1 MSSWGGECGRGHP
14 SFKSRQE
21 EVGSYLCSSGQCW
34 EELCEGGDMSWLAM
48 NLLAGGSEL
57 REDICRHLQ
66 FSGSPGGHPLRG
78 HWPTKFQSRVSQQM
92 LFAPDKSPADRPL

>member
-1 MSSWGGECGRGHP
+1 MHKGCRAGLSSWGEKCGRGHS

-48 NLLAGGSEL
+48 NLLAGGSKL
-57 REDICRHLQ
+57 REDALQ
-66 FSGSPGGHPLRG
+66 TSAVQWVPRRTSFKGAQAHKVS
-78 HWPTKFQSRVSQQM
+78 KQSES
-92 LFAPDKSPADRPL
+92 ADAVCS

>member
-1 MSSWGGECGRGHP
+1 MSSRGGECGRGHP

-48 NLLAGGSEL
+48 NLFAGGSKL
-57 REDICRHLQ
+57 REDALLTSAVQRVPRSTSFKGALAHKV
-66 FSGSPGGHPLRG
+66 S
-78 HWPTKFQSRVSQQM
+78 KQSES
-92 LFAPDKSPADRPL
+92 ADALCS